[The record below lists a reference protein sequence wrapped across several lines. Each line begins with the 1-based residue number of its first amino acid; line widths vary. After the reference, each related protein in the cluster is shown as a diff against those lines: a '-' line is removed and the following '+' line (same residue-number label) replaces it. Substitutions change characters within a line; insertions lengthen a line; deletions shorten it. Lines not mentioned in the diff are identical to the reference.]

1 MKKEAKA
8 CNIKLSELGKL
19 ILKQHEDLTTEAYV
33 IKYKK
38 FIPTIGGLMQ
48 EVQQIKNFG
57 MKDNLSTRQ
66 QSHAT
71 RTKV

>member
-33 IKYKK
+33 IKYGFLQVYFWFRHIRISK
-38 FIPTIGGLMQ
+38 
-48 EVQQIKNFG
+48 
-57 MKDNLSTRQ
+57 
-66 QSHAT
+66 
-71 RTKV
+71 

>member
-38 FIPTIGGLMQ
+38 FIPTIGGLMK
-48 EVQQIKNFG
+48 EV
-57 MKDNLSTRQ
+57 
-66 QSHAT
+66 
-71 RTKV
+71 